1 MNRALIYT
9 WLLEGPCPLLAQW
22 LDLLTTG
29 PLASWTLPPVLIAP
43 LLGPG
48 VFVMEHRSEEGRAG
62 QSARTDVPWSMAKLQ
77 KGRPPPAPR
86 EELPFSCPVPES
98 LSSSPKNHLEDH
110 NIYHELY
117 YGRLFFMFK
126 NKRWLTE
133 LYLVHG
139 SRLHVNVLKGHCFI

>member
-1 MNRALIYT
+1 MNRALVDT

-22 LDLLTTG
+22 LDLLTTD
-29 PLASWTLPPVLIAP
+29 PLASWTSPPVLIAP

-48 VFVMEHRSEEGRAG
+48 VFVTEHRSKEGRAG

-77 KGRPPPAPR
+77 KGRPPSPPGKSFRSPAQSPSR
-86 EELPFSCPVPES
+86 F
-98 LSSSPKNHLEDH
+98 SSSPKNHLEDH